1 MAHYL
6 KRLLLNVYGGI
17 AQTVLNFTT
26 NKQINVGFKDYD
38 TLIFNN
44 NLPNDSLSPFSEE
57 LWNKTMEWYKVFAII
72 SGSLIFIAVIIL
84 AYKIMLAGINTY
96 KKNEAKESLI
106 RLLFGGVLIALA
118 PIFIRFL
125 LFLNNSFI
133 HLLTTAMSTGS
144 LENFLGNNMLSS
156 VRTGNAIT
164 TALVISMFIYLFVKL
179 NIKFIVRQFT
189 IIIFTI
195 FTPVACSLWII
206 NKNVTASSIWA
217 GQIIMNIFMQFIY
230 CFLFL
235 IYLAFLP
242 EGRWLDYI
250 FNLGY
255 DDSSFS

>member
-1 MAHYL
+1 M
-6 KRLLLNVYGGI
+6 KKLLLNAYGGI

-44 NLPNDSLSPFSEE
+44 NLQNDSLSPFSQE
-57 LWNKTMEWYKVFAII
+57 LWNKTMGWYKVFAII

-106 RLLFGGVLIALA
+106 RLLSGGVLIALA
-118 PIFIRFL
+118 PVFIRFL

-206 NKNVTASSIWA
+206 NKNATASSIWA

-242 EGRWLDYI
+242 EGRWLGYI

-255 DDSSFS
+255 DASSFS